1 MRIQSI
7 NSFNFNKPVIN
18 QPQVARQNQLNG
30 DIVSFSAKKKK
41 PPQVQINHNIDFGVS
56 IGDEILSKL
65 NAGGSKEEIFSILQK
80 RLPDVQIGSID
91 EIANKTVNSDGF
103 VAYFDSR
110 LNDDFTQTDRKM
122 YLELFPFV
130 IADNKQKLAQ
140 AMDIAH
146 ESTHAKQVDSGKDAS
161 FYKKLSNGDA
171 IYAGT
176 VIGIG
181 KYVYERT
188 DKFLREKM
196 LAPCFYDFESQM
208 NVRRY
213 NREIPSVADV
223 SRLKII
229 KNGGFENYDNFKE
242 VAETI
247 LLYSF
252 KEEMDYLIQNPQ
264 YADNDIKEVLVKI
277 NNNNAFD
284 KFFDDIKKYC
294 SYMAMNEYEARTTEC
309 KLAKKAL
316 KTNKTLNIDC
326 YPIYYEMLSKALK

>member
-7 NSFNFNKPVIN
+7 NCFNFNKPVLN
-18 QPQVARQNQLNG
+18 QPQVARYNQSNG
-30 DIVSFSAKKKK
+30 DVVSFSAKKKK
-41 PPQVQINHNIDFGVS
+41 PPQVQINHNVDFGVS

-65 NAGGSKEEIFSILQK
+65 NAGGSKEEVFSVLQK

-91 EIANKTVNSDGF
+91 EIANKTVNPDGF
-103 VAYFDSR
+103 IAYFDSR

-122 YLELFPFV
+122 YLDLFPFKV
-130 IADNKQKLAQ
+130 ADDKQKLAQ

-188 DKFLREKM
+188 DKFFQEKM
-196 LAPCFYDFESQM
+196 LPPCFYDLQDQM
-208 NVRRY
+208 NLMKY
-213 NREIPSVADV
+213 NREIPRASDV

-229 KNGGFENYDNFKE
+229 KNGGFENYDKFKE
-242 VAETI
+242 VADAI

-264 YADNDIKEVLVKI
+264 YVDDNIKEVLVEI
-277 NNNNAFD
+277 NDNNAFD

-294 SYMAMNEYEARTTEC
+294 SYMAMNECEARTTES